1 VNRLGRQRSGRQ
13 AEGGVTPVH
22 LAGWLFA
29 DLLLGVVI
37 VVLGAYALV
46 DAKPGSAPSAAAS
59 SATTGPGTGSSL
71 PGVSQR
77 PYVVDVPVDTAA
89 LLRRD
94 AREEERLA
102 AALTKR
108 TEAIRSRHA
117 GIVLTFGYDPNIA
130 RGQRLAGTVNR
141 VLESARP
148 RVLEGAATRDLANLS
163 GRDRVRI
170 EIYLFTE

>member
-1 VNRLGRQRSGRQ
+1 VNRLGSRRGRWRRG
-13 AEGGVTPVH
+13 ATVTPVH
-22 LAGWLFA
+22 VAGWLFA

-37 VVLGAYALV
+37 VVLGAYALL
-46 DAKPGSAPSAAAS
+46 DATPGTTPSPAAS
-59 SATTGPGTGSSL
+59 DSTTGTGSSV

-89 LLRRD
+89 LLRGD
-94 AREEERLA
+94 PNEEKRLA
-102 AALTKR
+102 AVLTKR
-108 TEAIRSRHA
+108 TDAIRRRHA

-130 RGQRLAGTVNR
+130 RGQRLAGAVNR

-148 RVLEGAATRDLANLS
+148 KVLEGAATRDLANVS

-170 EIYLFTE
+170 EIYLFTR